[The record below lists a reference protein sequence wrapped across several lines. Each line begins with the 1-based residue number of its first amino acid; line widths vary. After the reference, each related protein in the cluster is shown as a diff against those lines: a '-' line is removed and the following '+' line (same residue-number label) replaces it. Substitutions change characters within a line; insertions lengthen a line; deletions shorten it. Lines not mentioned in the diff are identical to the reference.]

1 MRLRLALSLIVLCT
15 LASLRV
21 EISEL
26 TRACAVLEDFT
37 GKISDVLNFTVG
49 HTAARSVCALTLVDV
64 YILRMTTTLH
74 GISIYV
80 HVHTSIY
87 MSESFTCHDLYGA

>member
-15 LASLRV
+15 SLRV

-37 GKISDVLNFTVG
+37 GKISDVLKFTVG
-49 HTAARSVCALTLVDV
+49 NTAARSVCACTLVDV
-64 YILRMTTTLH
+64 YL
-74 GISIYV
+74 
-80 HVHTSIY
+80 
-87 MSESFTCHDLYGA
+87 D